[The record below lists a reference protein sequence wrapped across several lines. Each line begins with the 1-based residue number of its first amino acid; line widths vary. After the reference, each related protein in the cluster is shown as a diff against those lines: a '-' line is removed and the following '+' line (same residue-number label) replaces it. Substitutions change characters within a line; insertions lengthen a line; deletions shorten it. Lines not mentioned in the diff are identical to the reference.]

1 VEHRGHDDR
10 VFNEPQEMEGFFEPV
25 LQGVVDLA
33 RCGGDQRPDAAFSR
47 LPASLAG
54 WLSLSGGAAGML

>member
-1 VEHRGHDDR
+1 VQHRGHDDR

-33 RCGGDQRPDAAFSR
+33 RCG
-47 LPASLAG
+47 AG
-54 WLSLSGGAAGML
+54 WQAARCRLLPPPAAAWQAG